1 MCHKNIIKIN
11 EIIDDPSSKKV
22 YLIMSLCQGGTLKE
36 KLDLAYKGN
45 SPQLKKASFPKEQGS
60 SGLEEAE
67 VK

>member
-36 KLDLAYKGN
+36 KLDLAYKG
-45 SPQLKKASFPKEQGS
+45 S